1 MKALIKIILFFIFLS
16 IFTSTIVSQN
26 SKPQYLVRAERADTV
41 LGEFTIE
48 LFPGIAP
55 LHSAYFD
62 SLVNISFYDSTAFH
76 RVIPDF
82 VVQGGDP
89 NSKDKP
95 KDTWGWGDSSQAT
108 ILAEFSGVSHQR
120 GIIGAARDEDINSAS
135 SQFYINVA
143 DNKSLDWDY
152 TAFGQVLSGMEVVDF
167 IVNVPTGI
175 DNNPDNPDNPNEKI
189 EMFITKSN
197 DSTNDIPSVPII
209 IKPNNEAVGLLALDT
224 LAWEIVDG
232 AVQYHLQVAK
242 DENFD
247 SLFFDKPVGF
257 DVFRLPELDLG
268 NIKYW
273 WRVKAD
279 NGANISE
286 YSETRIFYSSI
297 KAPILIYPE
306 MNEDSITIQPTFT
319 WQPVSGATGY
329 RFQLNS
335 APNFAENRMLI
346 DTDTITT
353 NSFTPPTLQPKKS
366 HYWQVFS
373 LTDEYQGPKS
383 EFRRFVTPDVTGVD
397 DADLLPNEFVLYQ
410 NYPNP
415 FNPITTIYYDLPE
428 QGFVNL
434 RVYDFLGRE
443 VATLIKEVQAAG
455 SYNIDFDGNELASG
469 VYYYSLKAGVFE
481 KTLKMLLI
489 K

>member
-1 MKALIKIILFFIFLS
+1 MKNFKSLILILA
-16 IFTSTIVSQN
+16 IVLFNQFDISAQI
-26 SKPQYLVRAERADTV
+26 SKPQYLIIAERADTV

-62 SLVNISFYDSTAFH
+62 SLVSISFYDSTAFH

-95 KDTWGWGDSSQAT
+95 KDTWGFGDSSQAT
-108 ILAEFSGVSHQR
+108 ILAEFSGVSHQW

-143 DNKSLDWDY
+143 DNKSLDWNY
-152 TAFGQVLSGMEVVDF
+152 TAFGQVLSGMDVVDI
-167 IVNVPTGI
+167 IVNAPR
-175 DNNPDNPDNPNEKI
+175 DANDNPDEKI

-197 DSTNDIPSVPII
+197 DSTNDIPGIPNL
-209 IKPNNEAVGLLALDT
+209 IKPNNDAVGLLEQDT
-224 LAWEIVDG
+224 LAWEKVDG
-232 AVQYHLQVAK
+232 AVQYHLQISKA
-242 DENFD
+242 ENFD

-257 DVFRLPELDLG
+257 DEFRIPDLDLG
-268 NIKYW
+268 NIQYW

-279 NGANISE
+279 NGGNVSE
-286 YSETRIFYSSI
+286 FSEVRTFYSSI
-297 KAPILIYPE
+297 EAPILIYPE
-306 MNEDSITIQPTFT
+306 MNEDSITIQPTFS
-319 WQPVSGATGY
+319 WYPVSEATGY

-335 APNFAENRMLI
+335 APNFAANRMLI

-353 NSFTPPTLQPKKS
+353 NSFSPPPLQPNKS
-366 HYWQVFS
+366 HYWQVYS
-373 LTDEYQGPKS
+373 LTEEYQGPKS
-383 EFRRFVTPDVTGVD
+383 EFRRFVTPDVTGVNSTD
-397 DADLLPNEFVLYQ
+397 MLPTEFVLHQ

-415 FNPITTIYYDLPE
+415 FNPVTTIYCDLPE
-428 QGFVNL
+428 QGFVSL
-434 RVYDFLGRE
+434 IIYDFLGRE
-443 VATLIKEVQAAG
+443 VATLANEEQIAG
-455 SYNIDFDGNELASG
+455 SYNIDFDGTELSSG
-469 VYYYSLKAGVFE
+469 VYYYSLKSGSFK

>member
-1 MKALIKIILFFIFLS
+1 MKNLKNLFIIFVIAILLQID
-16 IFTSTIVSQN
+16 IYGQI

-95 KDTWGWGDSSQAT
+95 RDTWGWGDSSQAT

-143 DNKSLDWDY
+143 DNRSLDWLY

-167 IVNVPTGI
+167 IVNVPR
-175 DNNPDNPDNPNEKI
+175 DAQDNPDEKI
-189 EMFITKSN
+189 EMFITKTN
-197 DSTNDIPSVPII
+197 DSTDEVPGIPNL
-209 IKPNNEAVGLLALDT
+209 IKPTNNAVGLLELDS
-224 LAWEIVDG
+224 LAWEKIDG
-232 AVQYHLQVAK
+232 AVQYHLQISKA
-242 DENFD
+242 ENFD
-247 SLFFDKPVGF
+247 SLYLDMPVGF
-257 DVFRLPELDLG
+257 DLFRLPDLDLG
-268 NIKYW
+268 NIQYW
-273 WRVKAD
+273 WRVKSD
-279 NGANISE
+279 NGGNVSE
-286 YSETRIFYSSI
+286 FSNVRTFYSSI
-297 KAPILIYPE
+297 EAPILIYPE
-306 MNEDSITIQPTFT
+306 MNDDSITIQPTFT
-319 WQPVSGATGY
+319 WHPVSGATGY

-353 NSFTPPTLQPKKS
+353 NSFTPPPLQPNKS
-366 HYWQVFS
+366 HYWQVYS

-383 EFRRFVTPDVTGVD
+383 EFRRFVTPDVTGVVK
-397 DADLLPNEFVLYQ
+397 ADMLPTDFVLYQ

-428 QGFVNL
+428 QGFVKL
-434 RVYDFLGRE
+434 TVFDFLGRQ
-443 VATLIKEVQAAG
+443 VKSLINEEQSAG
-455 SYNIDFDGNELASG
+455 SYNVNFDGSDLASG
-469 VYYYSLKAGVFE
+469 VYYYSLESGNFKQ
-481 KTLKMLLI
+481 TLKMMLI